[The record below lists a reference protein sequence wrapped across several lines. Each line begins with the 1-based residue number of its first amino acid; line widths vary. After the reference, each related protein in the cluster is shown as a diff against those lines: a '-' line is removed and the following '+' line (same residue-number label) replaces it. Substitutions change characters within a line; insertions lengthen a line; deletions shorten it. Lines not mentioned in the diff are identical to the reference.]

1 MRRGPGRGT
10 IPSFG
15 GPRAGPGH
23 TPAESGM
30 IHLTEGVLLVLEY
43 GLAVFC
49 FVDVAR
55 ADEAAVP
62 WLPRWGWIVAVL
74 VFPLAASITWLVVT
88 RQSRG
93 RLRGTSTAPASGDVS
108 GQVSEAVRRA
118 RACHFGSLEEDAAL
132 LAQLW
137 DVNEEHEETLR
148 RWEADLR
155 RREEALRQRLARERA
170 TRGRH
175 MDAA

>member
-1 MRRGPGRGT
+1 
-10 IPSFG
+10 
-15 GPRAGPGH
+15 
-23 TPAESGM
+23 M
-30 IHLTEGVLLVLEY
+30 IHLTDGVLLVVEY

-49 FVDVAR
+49 FVDIVR
-55 ADEAAVP
+55 ANEAAVP
-62 WLPRWGWIVAVL
+62 WIPRWGWIVAVL
-74 VFPLAASITWLVVT
+74 VFPLAASVTWLVAT
-88 RQSRG
+88 RQR
-93 RLRGTSTAPASGDVS
+93 RAKLRGASTGAAAAPGDVS
-108 GQVSEAVRRA
+108 DHVSEAVRRA

-155 RREEALRQRLARERA
+155 RREEALRQRLAREQA
-170 TRGRH
+170 ARGRH

>member
-1 MRRGPGRGT
+1 
-10 IPSFG
+10 
-15 GPRAGPGH
+15 
-23 TPAESGM
+23 M
-30 IHLTEGVLLVLEY
+30 IHLTDGVLLVVEF

-49 FVDVAR
+49 FVEITR
-55 ADEAAVP
+55 ANEAAVP

-74 VFPLAASITWLVVT
+74 VFPVVGSIGWLVAT
-88 RQSRG
+88 RHRRG
-93 RLRGTSTAPASGDVS
+93 RLRGTATTSPGATGDVS
-108 GQVSEAVRRA
+108 DQVSEAVRRA

-155 RREEALRQRLARERA
+155 RREDALRQRLAREQA
-170 TRGRH
+170 TRGRR

>member
-1 MRRGPGRGT
+1 
-10 IPSFG
+10 
-15 GPRAGPGH
+15 
-23 TPAESGM
+23 M
-30 IHLTEGVLLVLEY
+30 IHLTEGLLLVLEY
-43 GLAVFC
+43 GIAVFC

-55 ADEAAVP
+55 ANEAAVP
-62 WLPRWGWIVAVL
+62 WIPRWGWIVAAL
-74 VFPLAASITWLVVT
+74 VFPLAASVTWIVAT
-88 RQSRG
+88 RKQREK
-93 RLRGTSTAPASGDVS
+93 LRGVAAPEAATGEVS

-118 RACHFGSLEEDAAL
+118 RACHFGSLEDDAAL

-155 RREEALRQRLARERA
+155 HREEVLRQRVARERA

>member
-1 MRRGPGRGT
+1 
-10 IPSFG
+10 
-15 GPRAGPGH
+15 
-23 TPAESGM
+23 M
-30 IHLTEGVLLVLEY
+30 IHLTDGVLLVVEY

-49 FVDVAR
+49 FVDIVR
-55 ADEAAVP
+55 ANEAAVP
-62 WLPRWGWIVAVL
+62 WIPRWGWILAVL
-74 VFPLAASITWLVVT
+74 VFPLAASVTWLVAT
-88 RQSRG
+88 RKR
-93 RLRGTSTAPASGDVS
+93 RAKLRGASTGAAAPGDVS
-108 GQVSEAVRRA
+108 DQVSEAVRRA

-155 RREEALRQRLARERA
+155 RREEALRQRLAREQA
-170 TRGRH
+170 GRGRH

>member
-1 MRRGPGRGT
+1 
-10 IPSFG
+10 
-15 GPRAGPGH
+15 
-23 TPAESGM
+23 M
-30 IHLTEGVLLVLEY
+30 IHLTDGVLLVLEY
-43 GLAVFC
+43 GLGVFC
-49 FVDVAR
+49 FVDVVR
-55 ADEAAVP
+55 ANEAAVP
-62 WLPRWGWIVAVL
+62 WIPRWGWIIAIL
-74 VFPLAASITWLVVT
+74 VFPIAGSVTWLVAT
-88 RQSRG
+88 RQR
-93 RLRGTSTAPASGDVS
+93 RAKLRAAAGTPGATAPVGDVS
-108 GQVSEAVRRA
+108 DEVSEAVRRA

-155 RREEALRQRLARERA
+155 RREEAMRQRLAREQA

>member
-1 MRRGPGRGT
+1 
-10 IPSFG
+10 
-15 GPRAGPGH
+15 
-23 TPAESGM
+23 M
-30 IHLTEGVLLVLEY
+30 IHLTDGILLVVEY

-49 FVDVAR
+49 FIDITRAR
-55 ADEAAVP
+55 EAGVP
-62 WLPRWGWIVAVL
+62 WIPRWGWIVAVL
-74 VFPLAASITWLVVT
+74 VFPAVASIGWLVAT
-88 RQSRG
+88 RHR
-93 RLRGTSTAPASGDVS
+93 RAKVRGTATAAAAADGDVS
-108 GQVSEAVRRA
+108 ENVSEAVRRA
-118 RACHFGSLEEDAAL
+118 RACHFGSLEDDAAL

-155 RREEALRQRLARERA
+155 RREEALRQRLAREQG